1 MADYAVRRIDEMEAI
16 VRGSF
21 KKARAELGVSS
32 FGIQVID
39 MPPNVDAYPEHD
51 HSQDG
56 QEEVYVAMRGGGEI
70 EIDGERHPIDPETM
84 VRVSAGTKRKLYP
97 GDEGMRVL
105 VIGGVP
111 GEAYAIRDYTE
122 LGAPDPFARSSRAL
136 HRVDEPHL
144 AVEEEPDRHEH
155 QRRRRRERHCHVD
168 ERARRPGST
177 RAVAL
182 VAGADEPCRPASPC
196 AWPPAAAL
204 VEVVH
209 PIEQPGRGRHGEW
222 NAPEGGEQESLRR
235 AGQLTCQPQ
244 PTERDPDPQGG
255 TAQHDR
261 DGEQP
266 GYGVRQGPTIVV

>member
-70 EIDGERHPIDPETM
+70 EIDGERHPIDAETM

-122 LGAPDPFARSSRAL
+122 LGAPDPFARS
-136 HRVDEPHL
+136 
-144 AVEEEPDRHEH
+144 
-155 QRRRRRERHCHVD
+155 
-168 ERARRPGST
+168 
-177 RAVAL
+177 
-182 VAGADEPCRPASPC
+182 
-196 AWPPAAAL
+196 
-204 VEVVH
+204 
-209 PIEQPGRGRHGEW
+209 
-222 NAPEGGEQESLRR
+222 
-235 AGQLTCQPQ
+235 
-244 PTERDPDPQGG
+244 
-255 TAQHDR
+255 
-261 DGEQP
+261 
-266 GYGVRQGPTIVV
+266 

>member
-70 EIDGERHPIDPETM
+70 EIDGERHPLDPETM
-84 VRVSAGTKRKLYP
+84 VRVSAGTNRKLYP

-111 GEAYAIRDYTE
+111 GQAYSIRDFTE
-122 LGAPDPFARSSRAL
+122 LGAPDPF
-136 HRVDEPHL
+136 
-144 AVEEEPDRHEH
+144 
-155 QRRRRRERHCHVD
+155 
-168 ERARRPGST
+168 T
-177 RAVAL
+177 
-182 VAGADEPCRPASPC
+182 AG
-196 AWPPAAAL
+196 
-204 VEVVH
+204 
-209 PIEQPGRGRHGEW
+209 
-222 NAPEGGEQESLRR
+222 
-235 AGQLTCQPQ
+235 
-244 PTERDPDPQGG
+244 
-255 TAQHDR
+255 
-261 DGEQP
+261 
-266 GYGVRQGPTIVV
+266 

>member
-70 EIDGERHPIDPETM
+70 EIDGERHPLDTDTM

-111 GEAYAIRDYTE
+111 GKAYAIRDFTE
-122 LGAPDPFARSSRAL
+122 LGAPDPFA
-136 HRVDEPHL
+136 PT
-144 AVEEEPDRHEH
+144 
-155 QRRRRRERHCHVD
+155 
-168 ERARRPGST
+168 PG
-177 RAVAL
+177 
-182 VAGADEPCRPASPC
+182 
-196 AWPPAAAL
+196 
-204 VEVVH
+204 
-209 PIEQPGRGRHGEW
+209 
-222 NAPEGGEQESLRR
+222 
-235 AGQLTCQPQ
+235 
-244 PTERDPDPQGG
+244 
-255 TAQHDR
+255 
-261 DGEQP
+261 
-266 GYGVRQGPTIVV
+266 

>member
-70 EIDGERHPIDPETM
+70 EIDGERHQIDPETM

-111 GEAYAIRDYTE
+111 GEAYAVRDYTE
-122 LGAPDPFARSSRAL
+122 LGAPDPFARS
-136 HRVDEPHL
+136 
-144 AVEEEPDRHEH
+144 
-155 QRRRRRERHCHVD
+155 
-168 ERARRPGST
+168 
-177 RAVAL
+177 
-182 VAGADEPCRPASPC
+182 
-196 AWPPAAAL
+196 
-204 VEVVH
+204 
-209 PIEQPGRGRHGEW
+209 
-222 NAPEGGEQESLRR
+222 
-235 AGQLTCQPQ
+235 
-244 PTERDPDPQGG
+244 
-255 TAQHDR
+255 
-261 DGEQP
+261 
-266 GYGVRQGPTIVV
+266 

>member
-70 EIDGERHPIDPETM
+70 EIDGERHPIDAETM

-97 GDEGMRVL
+97 GEEGMRVL

-111 GEAYAIRDYTE
+111 GEAYAVRDYTE
-122 LGAPDPFARSSRAL
+122 LGAPDPFARS
-136 HRVDEPHL
+136 
-144 AVEEEPDRHEH
+144 
-155 QRRRRRERHCHVD
+155 
-168 ERARRPGST
+168 
-177 RAVAL
+177 
-182 VAGADEPCRPASPC
+182 
-196 AWPPAAAL
+196 
-204 VEVVH
+204 
-209 PIEQPGRGRHGEW
+209 
-222 NAPEGGEQESLRR
+222 
-235 AGQLTCQPQ
+235 
-244 PTERDPDPQGG
+244 
-255 TAQHDR
+255 
-261 DGEQP
+261 
-266 GYGVRQGPTIVV
+266 

>member
-1 MADYAVRRIDEMEAI
+1 MADYAVKRIDEMEAI

-70 EIDGERHPIDPETM
+70 EIEGERHPLDTDTM

-111 GEAYAIRDYTE
+111 GEAYAIRDFTE
-122 LGAPDPFARSSRAL
+122 LGAPDPFAST
-136 HRVDEPHL
+136 
-144 AVEEEPDRHEH
+144 
-155 QRRRRRERHCHVD
+155 
-168 ERARRPGST
+168 PG
-177 RAVAL
+177 
-182 VAGADEPCRPASPC
+182 
-196 AWPPAAAL
+196 
-204 VEVVH
+204 
-209 PIEQPGRGRHGEW
+209 
-222 NAPEGGEQESLRR
+222 
-235 AGQLTCQPQ
+235 
-244 PTERDPDPQGG
+244 
-255 TAQHDR
+255 
-261 DGEQP
+261 
-266 GYGVRQGPTIVV
+266 